1 MMNFVMQQI
10 QGSEPEEKN
19 SEYDSLPLENTDH
32 TNLTVTLAIFSLHEV
47 SAVTPPSS
55 ISWEIDR

>member
-1 MMNFVMQQI
+1 MQQI

-32 TNLTVTLAIFSLHEV
+32 TNLTVTSAIFSLREL